1 MTEGPLIIILKMFSV
16 LISSTVSTV
25 SDIIGLAGDL
35 LKSLFFVSSVG
46 GALGFWIAVVV
57 IFVAGFFLIKFF
69 FSSFKTVAILSA
81 VFIVL
86 LILFIL
92 GLAAFA

>member
-1 MTEGPLIIILKMFSV
+1 MAEGPLIIIIKMFSL
-16 LISSTVSTV
+16 LITSTISTV
-25 SDIIGLAGDL
+25 SDIIRLAGEL

-57 IFVAGFFLIKFF
+57 ILVAGFFLIKFF
-69 FSSFKTVAILSA
+69 FSSFKTVAILTA
-81 VFIVL
+81 VFIIL
-86 LILFIL
+86 LILLLL